1 MEEAIGVFCKAQSK
15 MKSIEREKEEVIR
28 NLNERIKT
36 CRNIIHDEMRKK
48 GISCAEV
55 FAGDDEPVY
64 LRCKPQVQSGPVRG
78 SDVIRFLEDISNRN
92 LEILAEKC
100 EYDLPRMI
108 TEFINLAIK
117 EERRSNS
124 ADKDA
129 PTTLTISKAKERN
142 FTGLEDRLSEDTKST
157 AREFLLARKELSE
170 LRKIQNQK
178 KKDCKEDQK
187 RVEDDVKKV
196 LKLKDPD
203 NMTQKIHITQED
215 GDWMYFLQC
224 KEKHENKTVGLRKAL
239 PIIESCVSKSLE
251 ENGLPKQYISSTLY
265 STSFLESLRKT
276 LIEEFQKIENEVV
289 SKTKITLNRGAPR
302 KKKQN

>member
-15 MKSIEREKEEVIR
+15 MKIIEREKEDVIR

-48 GISCAEV
+48 GITCAEV
-55 FAGDDEPVY
+55 FIDTEDPVY
-64 LRCKPQVQSGPVRG
+64 LRCKPQMQSGPVKG
-78 SDVIRFLEDISNRN
+78 SDVIRFLESMSNRN

-117 EERRSNS
+117 EERRNKCNG
-124 ADKDA
+124 KDA

-142 FTGLEDRLSEDTKST
+142 FTGIEDRLSEDTKST
-157 AREFLLARKELSE
+157 AREFLLARKELSQ
-170 LRKIQNQK
+170 LRQIQNQK
-178 KKDCKEDQK
+178 KKNCKEEQK

-196 LKLKDPD
+196 LKMKDPD
-203 NMTQKIHITQED
+203 NMTQKVHITQED

-239 PIIESCVSKSLE
+239 PIIEDCVSKSLE

-265 STSFLESLRKT
+265 STSFLDTLRKR
-276 LIEEFQKIENEVV
+276 LIEEFQKIEDEVI

-302 KKKQN
+302 KKK

>member
-1 MEEAIGVFCKAQSK
+1 MDEAIGVFCKAQSK
-15 MKSIEREKEEVIR
+15 MKIIERETEEVIR

-55 FAGDDEPVY
+55 FACDDEPVY
-64 LRCKPQVQSGPVRG
+64 LRCKPQVQSGPVKG
-78 SDVIRFLEDISNRN
+78 SDVVRFLEEMSNKS
-92 LEILAEKC
+92 LEVLAEKC

-108 TEFINLAIK
+108 AEFINLSIK
-117 EERRSNS
+117 EERKNS
-124 ADKDA
+124 TNEADA
-129 PTTLTISKAKERN
+129 PTSLTISKAKERN
-142 FTGLEDRLSEDTKST
+142 FTGLEDRLNEETKST
-157 AREFLLARKELSE
+157 AKEFLIARKELAQ
-170 LRKIQNQK
+170 LRQIQNQK
-178 KKDCKEDQK
+178 KKDCKEEQK
-187 RVEDDVKKV
+187 RVEDDVKTV

-203 NMTQKIHITQED
+203 NMTQKVHITQDD

-239 PIIESCVSKSLE
+239 PLIENCVTKSLE

-265 STSFLESLRKT
+265 SNTFLDTLRKT
-276 LIEEFQKIENEVV
+276 LIEEFKKIEDEVV

-302 KKKQN
+302 KKK